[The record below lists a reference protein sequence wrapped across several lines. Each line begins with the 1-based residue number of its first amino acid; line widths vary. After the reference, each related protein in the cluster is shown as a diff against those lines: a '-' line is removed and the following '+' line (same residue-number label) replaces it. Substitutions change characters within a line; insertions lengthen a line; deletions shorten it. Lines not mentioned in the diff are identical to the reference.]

1 MLIFGDSYSTFK
13 GSIPEGYANYYSETE
28 GADNSVTSANLTWWG
43 QLINETD
50 SNLIRN
56 DSWSGSTIC
65 HQGYAGMDCS
75 ETFSFLDRIDRMNHD
90 GFSKKETIDTVSIFG
105 GINDSWANVPIGE
118 IKYDNYSGQDLRTVL
133 PGICAIFGKV
143 KEYCPNAKVIC
154 IINTGLKEEIT
165 SGMCEACAHYGFDC
179 VTLKDIDKS
188 SEHPTFKGM
197 CEIKNQI
204 LLSLNQ

>member
-1 MLIFGDSYSTFK
+1 MI
-13 GSIPEGYANYYSETE
+13 II
-28 GADNSVTSANLTWWG
+28 V
-43 QLINETD
+43 
-50 SNLIRN
+50 
-56 DSWSGSTIC
+56 
-65 HQGYAGMDCS
+65 
-75 ETFSFLDRIDRMNHD
+75 
-90 GFSKKETIDTVSIFG
+90 V
-105 GINDSWANVPIGE
+105 
-118 IKYDNYSGQDLRTVL
+118 DLRTVL
-133 PGICAIFGKV
+133 PGICAFFGKV